1 MLGIHF
7 YCCELQN
14 KVFLFKWIVRSFRRF
29 DNRGMAQPQTQT
41 ADQPMPTVFVSH
53 GAPTL
58 VLDDGPARRFL
69 AGLGTTL
76 GRPRAVV
83 IVSAHW
89 EADEVRVTG
98 AERPATIHDFFGFP
112 AALYELCYP
121 APGAVALAG
130 ELVGLLAAAG
140 YGAVADPDR
149 GYDHGAWV
157 PLSLMYPAADLP
169 VLQVSINPA
178 RSPAYHWRLG
188 RILGALRASGVLV
201 IGSGS
206 MTHNLQDFRRQ
217 RDAVDSPVE
226 PYAEDFTAWFADH
239 LAGGDL
245 DALLA
250 YRERAPAAAR
260 AHPSDEHLLPL
271 YVALG
276 AAGVS
281 WSAERVHYGFMHGA
295 IAMDCY
301 LFRSVRAQ
309 ASTTNFNDTNQGE
322 SHAF

>member
-1 MLGIHF
+1 MP
-7 YCCELQN
+7 Q
-14 KVFLFKWIVRSFRRF
+14 
-29 DNRGMAQPQTQT
+29 AQTLT
-41 ADQPMPTVFVSH
+41 ADQPMPAVFVSH

-58 VLDDGPARRFL
+58 VLDDGPARSFL
-69 AGLGTTL
+69 AGLGRML
-76 GRPRAVV
+76 GRPRAVI

-112 AALYELCYP
+112 APLYELRYP

-130 ELVGLLAAAG
+130 ELVELLAAAG
-140 YGAVADPDR
+140 YAAVADPGR
-149 GYDHGAWV
+149 GFDHGAWV
-157 PLSLMYPAADLP
+157 PLSLMYPAADVP
-169 VLQVSINPA
+169 VLQLSINPG

-188 RILGALRASGVLV
+188 RVLCALRATGVLV

-217 RDAVDSPVE
+217 RHAVDAPVE
-226 PYAEDFTAWFADH
+226 TYAEEFSEWFAAH
-239 LAGGDL
+239 LADGDL

-250 YRERAPAAAR
+250 YRERAPGAGR
-260 AHPSDEHLLPL
+260 AHPTDEHLLPL

-281 WSAERVHYGFMHGA
+281 WSAERVHHGFMHGA

-309 ASTTNFNDTNQGE
+309 ASTTNFNHTNLGE
-322 SHAF
+322 THAF

>member
-1 MLGIHF
+1 
-7 YCCELQN
+7 
-14 KVFLFKWIVRSFRRF
+14 
-29 DNRGMAQPQTQT
+29 
-41 ADQPMPTVFVSH
+41 MPTVFVSH

-58 VLDDGPARRFL
+58 ALDDGPARRFL
-69 AGLGTTL
+69 AGLGTLL

-89 EADEVRVTG
+89 EADEVRVTA
-98 AERPATIHDFFGFP
+98 AERPVTIHDFFGFP
-112 AALYELCYP
+112 APLYELRYP
-121 APGAVALAG
+121 APGAVGLAG
-130 ELVGLLAAAG
+130 DIVELFTAAG
-140 YGAVADPDR
+140 YAAVADPAR

-157 PLSLMYPAADLP
+157 PLSLMYPAADVP
-169 VLQVSINPA
+169 VLQVSINPG

-188 RILGALRASGVLV
+188 RVLGALRATGVLV

-206 MTHNLQDFRRQ
+206 MTHNLRDFRQQ
-217 RDAVDSPVE
+217 RHAVDAHVE
-226 PYAEDFTAWFADH
+226 AYAEDFTEWFAEH
-239 LAGGDL
+239 LAAGDL
-245 DALLA
+245 EALLA

-260 AHPSDEHLLPL
+260 AHPTDEHLLPL

-281 WSAERVHYGFMHGA
+281 WSAARVHHSFMHGA

-301 LFRSVRAQ
+301 LFHSVRAG
-309 ASTTNFNDTNQGE
+309 ASMTDFNHTNLGE